1 MAVYIKAASLISA
14 QNTFR
19 EKILVETIAKPKNSC
34 LKIIEPNYKE
44 HILPVL
50 LRRMN
55 RLTKFSLTAAFDC
68 MGQVGGIQPDA
79 IITSSGLG
87 CMDDTGIFLTQMHEN
102 EEKLLNPTA
111 FIRSTHNTVGG
122 QIALLKE
129 LRVPNFTHS
138 QKEASFEKALFDG
151 MLILDSGEAKNVL
164 VGAFDEITD
173 LSFDLLKQMG
183 CLCETDVDKSTLLAS
198 KNSGVVVGEGA
209 GFFMLSNQKDSS
221 NCTKLI
227 DLQVYRSISQ
237 DLNSLAIKFLSK
249 FNMATTEIDLL
260 VLGLNGTKN
269 TRDLLGLA
277 TTGFKTSTVAGFKH
291 LSGCFD
297 TDSVF
302 ALWLAHS
309 TIIKENISVD
319 CCLLGENKR
328 KFENVL
334 IVNSSKAGSYSFI
347 LLAKC

>member
-1 MAVYIKAASLISA
+1 
-14 QNTFR
+14 
-19 EKILVETIAKPKNSC
+19 
-34 LKIIEPNYKE
+34 
-44 HILPVL
+44 
-50 LRRMN
+50 
-55 RLTKFSLTAAFDC
+55 
-68 MGQVGGIQPDA
+68 
-79 IITSSGLG
+79 
-87 CMDDTGIFLTQMHEN
+87 
-102 EEKLLNPTA
+102 
-111 FIRSTHNTVGG
+111 
-122 QIALLKE
+122 
-129 LRVPNFTHS
+129 
-138 QKEASFEKALFDG
+138 
-151 MLILDSGEAKNVL
+151 
-164 VGAFDEITD
+164 
-173 LSFDLLKQMG
+173 MG